1 MKFHSGRLSAA
12 TQIEARVIPEV
23 HLEYIFLLFL
33 FGFNSSSATES
44 VAKTTPAMQTQCSD
58 EIVRNVGKHFHLD
71 YFSPPINGFYP
82 SVENGGLI
90 YSSTCKAFPNNKSII
105 ISAFAYDAGIE
116 SEKELLVALLDA
128 SNNKV
133 LNSYKEAISE
143 DAVTQINEN
152 SLTLDTAKYS
162 LSENTRAFGV
172 RINGFLDRCGYEG
185 GYDDQLILF
194 IVNGNKLK
202 PILSETMSHWRYT
215 SENRCN
221 GEDPPKI
228 YANTIISIEKTSS
241 HGFSDLRIS
250 AISNSK
256 LKPPSI
262 VIKFNGHAYDMTP
275 WQHEFDSWWDKAF
288 AKHGELSP

>member
-1 MKFHSGRLSAA
+1 MVIL
-12 TQIEARVIPEV
+12 EAY
-23 HLEYIFLLFL
+23 LKYIFLLFL
-33 FGFNSSSATES
+33 FGFDSSVATES
-44 VAKTTPAMQTQCSD
+44 VAKTAPTMQTQCSE
-58 EIVRNVGKHFHLD
+58 EIVRNVGEHFHLD

-82 SVENGGLI
+82 SIENGGLI
-90 YSSTCKAFPNNKSII
+90 YSSTCKASPNNKSII

-116 SEKELLVALLDA
+116 SEKELLVTLLDA

-133 LNSYKEAISE
+133 LNSYKEAIPE

-194 IVNGNKLK
+194 IINSNNLK
-202 PILSETMSHWRYT
+202 PILSETMYHWRYT

-262 VIKFNGHAYDMTP
+262 VIKFNGHDYDMTP